1 MEQRHIVSA
10 VRCLRGDTFPIPIC
24 VVGFD
29 RGYGNNTHEVMAKS
43 AETTMSAIEAMSE
56 EEDL

>member
-10 VRCLRGDTFPIPIC
+10 VRCLRGDTFPIPVC

-29 RGYGNNTHEVMAKS
+29 RGYGNNTHKVMAKS
-43 AETTMSAIEAMSE
+43 AKTTMSAIE
-56 EEDL
+56 EDL